1 MQKCLSSNIVQSV
14 MSAQSLI
21 LLGLG
26 IWLAALTIA
35 FVLFANFFRHLTKD
49 AKGEELKKVLD
60 KILSREARNAEGME
74 ELNKQISILKEE
86 GFGHVQK
93 VGLVRFNPFKEI
105 GGDHSFSLVVLDGKD
120 TGVVITGLH
129 TRERTRIYAKAVKN
143 GKSEIE
149 LSDEEKKALTKAQK
163 G

>member
-1 MQKCLSSNIVQSV
+1 MSV
-14 MSAQSLI
+14 QSLI

-26 IWLAALTIA
+26 IWLAALTLA
-35 FVLFANFFRHLTKD
+35 LFLFANFFRHLTKD

-60 KILSREARNAEGME
+60 KILSREARNAEGTE
-74 ELNKQISILKEE
+74 ELNKQVAILKEE

-149 LSDEEKKALTKAQK
+149 LSVEEKKALTKAQK

>member
-1 MQKCLSSNIVQSV
+1 MSV
-14 MSAQSLI
+14 QSLI

-26 IWLAALTIA
+26 IWLAALTLA
-35 FVLFANFFRHLTKD
+35 LFLFANFFRRLTKD

-60 KILSREARNAEGME
+60 KILSREARNAEGIE
-74 ELNKQISILKEE
+74 ELNKQVAILKEE

-143 GKSEIE
+143 GKSEME
-149 LSDEEKKALTKAQK
+149 LSAEEKKALTKAQK